1 MTQSARVPTIIS
13 TISIMIITISIII
26 VIVIATI
33 IILMPTI
40 MIAVP
45 MIVIVVTTVSIVIVM
60 MVVADIIVIV
70 MVPFCSVKIIT
81 TTTIMIVMIVV
92 VIATTLASVPT
103 IPSLVFVAVV
113 IISVVMIIA
122 VVMVIVMV
130 SIVDWVASA
139 TATTTCAHGGGVQL
153 GKVGVGVSAH
163 CQTIEALHVKRLARV
178 VADLAHLIKVVQV
191 MLIVHLIMVIVAVT
205 VMTASSVIV
214 LLRDVVGRSIL
225 LLVILTLLMS
235 IASIVAELGIVI
247 AAPSLVMAWC
257 IRGYR
262 RVRLITAK
270 EAHVVNNSVPSVLL
284 AQQRQEFKHQ
294 LIVGHMALSE
304 HTLDLLEVPL
314 GQAQRFYILRWPPH
328 MPILAVW
335 PINAEPTSVIVAF
348 PANSATRVVAL
359 CGNVTFTGHVVSAL
373 RGWG

>member
-1 MTQSARVPTIIS
+1 
-13 TISIMIITISIII
+13 
-26 VIVIATI
+26 
-33 IILMPTI
+33 
-40 MIAVP
+40 
-45 MIVIVVTTVSIVIVM
+45 
-60 MVVADIIVIV
+60 
-70 MVPFCSVKIIT
+70 
-81 TTTIMIVMIVV
+81 
-92 VIATTLASVPT
+92 
-103 IPSLVFVAVV
+103 
-113 IISVVMIIA
+113 
-122 VVMVIVMV
+122 
-130 SIVDWVASA
+130 
-139 TATTTCAHGGGVQL
+139 
-153 GKVGVGVSAH
+153 
-163 CQTIEALHVKRLARV
+163 
-178 VADLAHLIKVVQV
+178 
-191 MLIVHLIMVIVAVT
+191 MLT

-270 EAHVVNNSVPSVLL
+270 EAHVVNNSVSSVLL

-328 MPILAVW
+328 VPILAVW

>member
-1 MTQSARVPTIIS
+1 MTQSARVPIIS
-13 TISIMIITISIII
+13 TISITISIISVI
-26 VIVIATI
+26 VIVATT

-45 MIVIVVTTVSIVIVM
+45 MIVIIIPTVSIVIM
-60 MVVADIIVIV
+60 MVVVAVIIIV
-70 MVPFCSVKIIT
+70 MVPFCGVKVIMIIVMVMISVVMIT
-81 TTTIMIVMIVV
+81 TTLTP
-92 VIATTLASVPT
+92 VP
-103 IPSLVFVAVV
+103 IPPSSFAVV
-113 IISVVMIIA
+113 IISVVVILMV
-122 VVMVIVMV
+122 VVMVVMI
-130 SIVDWVASA
+130 SIVDWGASA
-139 TATTTCAHGGGVQL
+139 TATATCAHGGGVQL

-163 CQTIEALHVKRLARV
+163 CQTIEALHVERLACV
-178 VADLAHLIKVVQV
+178 VADLAHLIKVMQV

-205 VMTASSVIV
+205 VMTPSSAVIV
-214 LLRDVVGRSIL
+214 LLRGDVVGRRIL
-225 LLVILTLLMS
+225 LLVILTLLMP

-257 IRGYR
+257 IRGYC
-262 RVRLITAK
+262 RVRLITAE
-270 EAHVVNNSVPSVLL
+270 EAHVVDNSVPSVLL
-284 AQQRQEFKHQ
+284 AEQRQEFKHQ

-314 GQAQRFYILRWPPH
+314 GQAQRFYVLRWPPH
-328 MPILAVW
+328 MPILAVR
-335 PINAEPTSVIVAF
+335 PIYAEPTSVIIAF

>member
-13 TISIMIITISIII
+13 TISIMIITISII
-26 VIVIATI
+26 IVIATI

-45 MIVIVVTTVSIVIVM
+45 MIVIVVTTVSIVIMM
-60 MVVADIIVIV
+60 MVVAVIIIIV

-81 TTTIMIVMIVV
+81 ATTIMIVMIVV

-122 VVMVIVMV
+122 VVMVAVMV
-130 SIVDWVASA
+130 SIVDWGAS
-139 TATTTCAHGGGVQL
+139 ATTTCAHGGGVQL

-328 MPILAVW
+328 VPILAVW